1 MRLSSLAAQPSIS
14 DRPSSVV
21 GGGTAG
27 LAIARRLAADPNIS
41 VAVVE
46 AGGFYELDNGNGSVV
61 PALAPLQHVGT
72 LPNDTQPLIDWGFVT
87 VPQAV

>member
-1 MRLSSLAAQPSIS
+1 M
-14 DRPSSVV
+14 